1 MPPKRKA
8 ALANR
13 AIQSTSKRSRVNDEP
28 LPEQRSNSASSSN
41 APPVSLSPDAI
52 LKLVREAFHKGLEEG
67 RHGTSSADPANTHVL
82 PSTCRGDSVH
92 TDRDFTMEQKNV
104 AGSTLSTTGFSSA
117 TPTLATQTAISVSI
131 ISGVVMASAVQNK
144 SLSWGLIEWELWQDA
159 MKLRNKPS
167 SSSPHGQLLKDHAG
181 NSSSADHVMGAA
193 SPIDVLNIPQIT
205 FLSIMLLTIVIGN
218 ACVLAAIMLS
228 DNGRKTR
235 MNFFIMHLAISDLSV
250 GMFLVSIDLAEKIFI
265 EWLAG
270 NALCKIINFL
280 KIVVLYAS
288 TYVLVSLSIDRFD
301 AIARPMNFSRRAF
314 RARMLIYSAWIL
326 AGIFSMPALVLF
338 EARTEPQM
346 YNLTMCTINLT
357 DFHWKLYFTLVA
369 LSVFIIPAVIITVC
383 YSVIIIIICQKSKLD
398 GNNAKQ
404 VIPRQN
410 EGGVYDVLG
419 TANHFFGKEF
429 HVIVMSC
436 AMFVLQT
443 VFLEGRG
450 FGGARH
456 GKGTSVIQQ
465 AKIRTIKMTFII
477 VLVFVLCWCPYIVFN
492 LLHLYAFSD
501 EELTSPVLGA
511 ATAWIQSMAPLN
523 SAANPIIYGVFS
535 TRICRNLRRIPLF
548 NCIANALCRCQRVRS
563 VSGRLSH
570 TTSWN
575 DPTYM
580 TDASFSSKYRRPGV
594 RRTLSDSESTILAS
608 GRHAYPRGSTQH
620 GNFRRSISSSSQEF
634 KPIGYRRPSG
644 LPLVKRNLTFE
655 DNHLLKSITQR
666 PTKTIC
672 ESEIL

>member
-1 MPPKRKA
+1 MF
-8 ALANR
+8 
-13 AIQSTSKRSRVNDEP
+13 STMASPLTSYNDHE
-28 LPEQRSNSASSSN
+28 
-41 APPVSLSPDAI
+41 
-52 LKLVREAFHKGLEEG
+52 
-67 RHGTSSADPANTHVL
+67 T
-82 PSTCRGDSVH
+82 
-92 TDRDFTMEQKNV
+92 
-104 AGSTLSTTGFSSA
+104 
-117 TPTLATQTAISVSI
+117 VSI
-131 ISGVVMASAVQNK
+131 SYLPNTT
-144 SLSWGLIEWELWQDA
+144 LLW
-159 MKLRNKPS
+159 
-167 SSSPHGQLLKDHAG
+167 
-181 NSSSADHVMGAA
+181 NSSRPENGSEIAHARF
-193 SPIDVLNIPQIT
+193 NFYWQIPQIT

-250 GMFLVSIDLAEKIFI
+250 GIFLVSIDLAEKIFV

-270 NALCKIINFL
+270 NVFCKILQFL

-338 EARTEPQM
+338 ETRTEPQ
-346 YNLTMCTINLT
+346 YNMKMCTIYLT
-357 DFHWKLYFTLVA
+357 DFHWKVYFTLVA

-398 GNNAKQ
+398 ENNAKQ
-404 VIPRQN
+404 AIPRQSD
-410 EGGVYDVLG
+410 GGVLP
-419 TANHFFGKEF
+419 
-429 HVIVMSC
+429 SC
-436 AMFVLQT
+436 VPFVFET
-443 VFLEGRG
+443 VFIEGRG

-456 GKGTSVIQQ
+456 GKGTTVIQQ

-492 LLHLYAFSD
+492 LLDLYAFT
-501 EELTSPVLGA
+501 EEQPKSPVLKA
-511 ATAWIQSMAPLN
+511 VTAWIQSLAPLN

-535 TRICRNLRRIPLF
+535 TRICRNLRRIPVV
-548 NCIANALCRCQRVRS
+548 NCIANALCRCQKVRS

-580 TDASFSSKYRRPGV
+580 TDASFTSKFRRPGV
-594 RRTLSDSESTILAS
+594 RRTFSDSESTILSS
-608 GRHAYPRGSTQH
+608 GRHAYPRGSSQH
-620 GNFRRSISSSSQEF
+620 GHFRRSISSSSQEF

-644 LPLVKRNLTFE
+644 LPLVKRNITFE
-655 DNHLLKSITQR
+655 DNNLLKSMTQR
-666 PTKTIC
+666 PPNTIC
-672 ESEIL
+672 ESEVL

>member
-1 MPPKRKA
+1 MVSFVDSNHETA
-8 ALANR
+8 SVSYMLNTT
-13 AIQSTSKRSRVNDEP
+13 QLWNTS
-28 LPEQRSNSASSSN
+28 LPEACKNGTDITKS
-41 APPVSLSPDAI
+41 
-52 LKLVREAFHKGLEEG
+52 GL
-67 RHGTSSADPANTHVL
+67 N
-82 PSTCRGDSVH
+82 
-92 TDRDFTMEQKNV
+92 FY
-104 AGSTLSTTGFSSA
+104 
-117 TPTLATQTAISVSI
+117 
-131 ISGVVMASAVQNK
+131 
-144 SLSWGLIEWELWQDA
+144 WQ
-159 MKLRNKPS
+159 
-167 SSSPHGQLLKDHAG
+167 
-181 NSSSADHVMGAA
+181 V
-193 SPIDVLNIPQIT
+193 PQIT

-250 GMFLVSIDLAEKIFI
+250 GIFLVSIDIAEKIFI

-270 NALCKIINFL
+270 NALCKILNFL
-280 KIVVLYAS
+280 KILVLYAS

-326 AGIFSMPALVLF
+326 AAIFSMPALVLF
-338 EARTEPQM
+338 EARTEPN
-346 YNLTMCTINLT
+346 YNNITMCTISLT
-357 DFHWKLYFTLVA
+357 AFHWKLYFTLVA

-383 YSVIIIIICQKSKLD
+383 YSVIIIIICQKSKQD
-398 GNNAKQ
+398 SHNTKQ
-404 VIPRQN
+404 TTPRQDD
-410 EGGVYDVLG
+410 G
-419 TANHFFGKEF
+419 A
-429 HVIVMSC
+429 
-436 AMFVLQT
+436 

-456 GKGTSVIQQ
+456 AKGSSVIQQ

-492 LLHLYAFSD
+492 LLHLYAFS
-501 EELTSPVLGA
+501 EEQKRSPVLGA
-511 ATAWIQSMAPLN
+511 VTAWIQSMAPLN

-548 NCIANALCRCQRVRS
+548 NYIANALCRCQRVRN
-563 VSGRLSH
+563 VSSRLSH

-575 DPTYM
+575 DPTYL
-580 TDASFSSKYRRPGV
+580 TDASFSSKYRRPGGV
-594 RRTLSDSESTILAS
+594 RRTFSDSESTVLAS
-608 GRHAYPRGSTQH
+608 SRHAHPRSMSQQ

-634 KPIGYRRPSG
+634 KSIGYRRPSG

-655 DNHLLKSITQR
+655 DNHLLKSLTQR
-666 PTKTIC
+666 PTNTIC

>member
-1 MPPKRKA
+1 MTF
-8 ALANR
+8 
-13 AIQSTSKRSRVNDEP
+13 STMTIPVTSLVDNNHETV
-28 LPEQRSNSASSSN
+28 SSSYHLN
-41 APPVSLSPDAI
+41 ASFLWNTSHP
-52 LKLVREAFHKGLEEG
+52 EALQ
-67 RHGTSSADPANTHVL
+67 N
-82 PSTCRGDSVH
+82 
-92 TDRDFTMEQKNV
+92 
-104 AGSTLSTTGFSSA
+104 GSDTTNPGF
-117 TPTLATQTAISVSI
+117 
-131 ISGVVMASAVQNK
+131 NFY
-144 SLSWGLIEWELWQDA
+144 WQ
-159 MKLRNKPS
+159 
-167 SSSPHGQLLKDHAG
+167 
-181 NSSSADHVMGAA
+181 V
-193 SPIDVLNIPQIT
+193 PQIT

-250 GMFLVSIDLAEKIFI
+250 GIFLVSIDLADKIVI

-270 NALCKIINFL
+270 NALCKILNYM

-326 AGIFSMPALVLF
+326 AAIFSIPALVLF

-346 YNLTMCTINLT
+346 YNMTLCTISLT

-398 GNNAKQ
+398 GNNVKQ
-404 VIPRQN
+404 TTPRQN
-410 EGGVYDVLG
+410 EGAVRNRVVMAYIMISLPMCLVNE
-419 TANHFFGKEF
+419 TANENVNLLNPMKC
-429 HVIVMSC
+429 IDC
-436 AMFVLQT
+436 LWT

-456 GKGTSVIQQ
+456 GKGSSVIQQ

-492 LLHLYAFSD
+492 LLHLYGFSN
-501 EELTSPVLGA
+501 EQLESPVLRA
-511 ATAWIQSMAPLN
+511 VTVWIQSMAPLN
-523 SAANPIIYGVFS
+523 SAVNPIIYGVFS
-535 TRICRNLRRIPLF
+535 TRICRNLRRIPIF

-563 VSGRLSH
+563 VGSRLSH

-575 DPTYM
+575 DPTYL
-580 TDASFSSKYRRPGV
+580 TDASFSSKYRRPGGV
-594 RRTLSDSESTILAS
+594 RRTFSDSESTVLAS

-620 GNFRRSISSSSQEF
+620 GNFQRSISSSSQEF

-644 LPLVKRNLTFE
+644 LPLVKRNLTLE

-666 PTKTIC
+666 PTNTIC